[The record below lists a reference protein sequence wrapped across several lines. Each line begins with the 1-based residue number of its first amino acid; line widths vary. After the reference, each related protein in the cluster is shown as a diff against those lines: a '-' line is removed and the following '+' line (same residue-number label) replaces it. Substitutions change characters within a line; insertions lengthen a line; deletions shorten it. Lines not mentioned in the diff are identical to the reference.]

1 MSQNHLLQSLA
12 SLNRIGK
19 ALITGSVLLGSISTP
34 NLARMVASQNSFEKK
49 QALIQD
55 REQDLIPKR
64 NLFDNLSNIYSI
76 DSSLAKLVY
85 TEAEAHLHNFSD
97 RVDEDEI
104 WELTQVILGIIR
116 EESGGRPDALGD
128 KGRALGLT
136 QIWLTTAKQY
146 GQVEARDL
154 FDPATNIRFALL
166 HFSRL
171 LQSYNGDVVMALYA
185 WNYGESRLREI
196 TSRGQTPRNGYGE
209 RVLSA
214 SLF

>member
-1 MSQNHLLQSLA
+1 MSQNHLPQLLA
-12 SLNRIGK
+12 SLNRIGR
-19 ALITGSVLLGSISTP
+19 ALIIGLVFLGTTSSP

-49 QALIQD
+49 QALIEE
-55 REQDLIPKR
+55 REQDLIRKR
-64 NLFDNLSNIYSI
+64 NLSNIYSI
-76 DSSLAKLVY
+76 DPSLVNLVY
-85 TEAEAHLHNFSD
+85 TEIETHLHNSSD

-104 WELTQVILGIIR
+104 WKLTRVLLGIIR

-146 GQVEARDL
+146 GQVEAQDL
-154 FDPATNIRFALL
+154 FDPATNVHFALL

-196 TSRGQTPRNGYGE
+196 TSQGQTPQNGYGE
-209 RVLSA
+209 RVLSTP
-214 SLF
+214 LF